1 MLQFYRRSYHLPM
14 KILSSPFSGAD
25 AVARRLYRALTQTI
39 GAATNEQD
47 CFLCGM
53 TAYRPLCESC
63 IAACPA
69 LPASLCPR
77 CALPSALLSPTC
89 SSLCGRCLHTPPPFD
104 ATVAAFA
111 YGAPLNQALQAFKYR
126 AALGLAGFLGGAV
139 AAAVDAHPDAG
150 EVDLIVPMPLARIR
164 LAERG
169 FNQALEL
176 ARPLAKRRRVRIDT
190 QLVQRIR
197 DTPPQAA
204 LPWNERVRNVHAA
217 FSCPNP
223 MALAGK
229 RIAVVDDVMTTGA
242 TLGELA
248 RTLKAAG
255 AAHVS
260 NWVVARTLPWES

>member
-14 KILSSPFSGAD
+14 KMLGSPFFGAD
-25 AVARRLYRALTQTI
+25 AVARLFARTLTQTI
-39 GAATNEQD
+39 DAATNEQD

-77 CALPSALLSPTC
+77 CALPSTGSRV
-89 SSLCGRCLHTPPPFD
+89 CGHCLHTPPPFD

-111 YGAPLNQALQAFKYR
+111 YGEPLSQALQAFKYR
-126 AALGLAGFLGGAV
+126 AALGLAGFLGGAL

-150 EVDLIVPMPLARIR
+150 DVDLILPMPLARTR

-169 FNQALEL
+169 FNQALEV
-176 ARPLAKRRRVRIDT
+176 ARLLAKRPGVRIDT
-190 QLVQRIR
+190 LLVQRIR

-204 LPWNERVRNVHAA
+204 LPWNERVRNIHAA

-223 MALAGK
+223 MALAGM

-248 RTLKAAG
+248 RTLKTAG

-260 NWVVARTLPWES
+260 NWVVARTMPWNT

>member
-1 MLQFYRRSYHLPM
+1 MLQFYRRRYHLQM
-14 KILSSPFSGAD
+14 KMLSSPFSGANTI
-25 AVARRLYRALTQTI
+25 ARRLYRSLTQTI

-63 IAACPA
+63 IAACPT

-104 ATVAAFA
+104 STVAAYA

-126 AALGLAGFLGGAV
+126 AALGLARFFGGAL
-139 AAAVDAHPDAG
+139 AAAVDAHPDTG
-150 EVDLIVPMPLARIR
+150 EVDLIVPMPLARTR

-176 ARPLAKRRRVRIDT
+176 ARPLAKRLHVRIDT
-190 QLVQRIR
+190 RLVERIR
-197 DTPPQAA
+197 DTLPQAA
-204 LPWNERVRNVHAA
+204 LPWNERVSNIRGA
-217 FSCPNP
+217 FSCPDP
-223 MALAGK
+223 MALSGK
-229 RIAVVDDVMTTGA
+229 RVAVVDDVMTTGA

-248 RTLKAAG
+248 NTLKAAG
-255 AAHVS
+255 ATHVS
-260 NWVVARTLPWES
+260 TWVVARTMPWDS

>member
-1 MLQFYRRSYHLPM
+1 MKMLSG
-14 KILSSPFSGAD
+14 PFPGANLI
-25 AVARRLYRALTQTI
+25 VHHLYRALTHTI
-39 GAATNEQD
+39 VAATNEQD

-53 TAYRPLCESC
+53 TARRPLCESC
-63 IAACPA
+63 IAACPV

-77 CALPSALLSPTC
+77 CALPSALNSSTC

-111 YGAPLNQALQAFKYR
+111 YGAPLSQALQAFKYR
-126 AALGLAGFLGGAV
+126 AALGLAGFLGGAL
-139 AAAVDAHPDAG
+139 AAAVDADPDAG
-150 EVDLIVPMPLARIR
+150 AVDLIVPMPLARPR
-164 LAERG
+164 LAARG

-176 ARPLAKRRRVRIDT
+176 ARPLAKRRGVRIDT

-197 DTPPQAA
+197 DTAPQAA
-204 LPWNERVRNVHAA
+204 LPWNERVRNIHAA

-223 MALAGK
+223 MGLAGR

-242 TLGELA
+242 TLVELA
-248 RTLKAAG
+248 KTLKAAG

-260 NWVVARTLPWES
+260 NWVVARTMRWNL